1 VKNSFYPA
9 SIKLEIWGI
18 CRMVAFINGNG
29 LRVGFV
35 IKFKGELYRVMSA
48 EHRTPGKG
56 KASMQ
61 AKLRKL
67 KDGTQTEIKFRS
79 DESVERAEME
89 QMEMEYLYDD
99 PSGLC
104 FMDCKT
110 FEQIFLDEKILGD
123 DKKFLLPNARVMIE
137 FCDDSPIGVSF
148 PESVVL
154 KVTDTEPPLK
164 GATASGSG
172 KPATLETGLVVTV
185 PQFIQIG
192 EMVCVSTTSREY
204 LERSK
209 K

>member
-1 VKNSFYPA
+1 
-9 SIKLEIWGI
+9 
-18 CRMVAFINGNG
+18 MVAFVNGNG
-29 LRVGFV
+29 LRPGYV

-67 KDGTQTEIKFRS
+67 KDGTQTEIKFRA

-89 QMEMEYLYDD
+89 QVDMEYLYDD

-104 FMDCKT
+104 FMNCET
-110 FEQIFLDEKILGD
+110 FDQLFLDEKILGD
-123 DKKFLLPNARVMIE
+123 DKKFLLPNAKVMIE
-137 FCDDSPIGVSF
+137 FCDDNPIGVSF
-148 PESVVL
+148 PETVVL
-154 KVTDTEPPLK
+154 KVIDTEPPLK

-192 EMVCVSTTSREY
+192 EMVVVSTTSGEY
-204 LERSK
+204 LERAK